1 MSSDSTPDGRD
12 TIGRTDRR
20 HAVIAADRVAAL
32 AATLD
37 LDGVPGGGAALPPA
51 WHWMFFNPAARR
63 SELGPDGHPKRGG
76 FLPDLGLPRR
86 MWAGGRLTYHTP
98 LPVGTKASRE
108 SEILDVVSKP
118 GRSGRLAFVTVRH
131 RISSG
136 ATLCIEEEQ
145 DLVFREAALPGAP
158 GATPVFA
165 PGDARWSEPFTPDP
179 VLLFRYS
186 ALTEN
191 GHRIHYDQ
199 PYARTVEGYRD
210 LVVHGPL
217 IATLLHGLAARCGT
231 GASLRGFT
239 FRATAPLF
247 VDRPFRLEATPS
259 DSDGVLSL
267 RARGPEGEL
276 AMRAEARFD
285 D

>member
-1 MSSDSTPDGRD
+1 MSSEVMLDGRD
-12 TIGRTDRR
+12 AIGRTDSRR
-20 HAVIAADRVAAL
+20 AVIAADRVAAL
-32 AATLD
+32 AAALD
-37 LDGVPGGGAALPPA
+37 LDGVPGGSAALPPA
-51 WHWMFFNPAARR
+51 WHWMFFNPVARH
-63 SELGPDGHPKRGG
+63 SELGPDGHPKRGA

-86 MWAGGRLTYHTP
+86 MWAGGRLTYHAP
-98 LPVGTKASRE
+98 LPIGAEAERK
-108 SEILDVVSKP
+108 SEIVDVVSKT

-145 DLVFREAALPGAP
+145 DLVFRDAAVPGAQ
-158 GATPVFA
+158 GAPPVSA
-165 PGDARWSEPFTPDP
+165 PSNARWSEPFTPDP

-199 PYARTVEGYRD
+199 PYARMVESYRD

-217 IATLLHGLAARCGT
+217 IATLLHRLAARCRGD
-231 GASLRGFT
+231 APLRGFR

-247 VDRPFRLEATPS
+247 VDRPFHLEAAPLDG
-259 DSDGVLSL
+259 DSALSL
-267 RARGPEGEL
+267 WARGPDGEL
-276 AMRAEARFD
+276 AMQAEARFD

>member
-1 MSSDSTPDGRD
+1 MSSEVTLDGRD
-12 TIGRTDRR
+12 AIGRTDSRR
-20 HAVIAADRVAAL
+20 AVIAADRVAAL
-32 AATLD
+32 AAALD
-37 LDGVPGGGAALPPA
+37 LEGVPGGSAALPPA
-51 WHWMFFNPAARR
+51 WHWMFFNPVARR
-63 SELGPDGHPKRGG
+63 SELGPDGHPRRGN

-86 MWAGGRLTYHTP
+86 MWAGGRLTYHAP
-98 LPVGTKASRE
+98 LPIGAEAERK
-108 SEILDVVSKP
+108 SEIVDVVSKT

-131 RISSG
+131 RIVSG

-158 GATPVFA
+158 GALPVQA
-165 PGDARWSEPFTPDP
+165 PVDARWSEPFTPDP

-199 PYARTVEGYRD
+199 PYARAVEGYRD

-217 IATLLHGLAARCGT
+217 IATLLHGLAARCRGD
-231 GASLRGFT
+231 APLRRFS

-247 VDRPFRLEATPS
+247 VDRPFHLEAAPLDG
-259 DSDGVLSL
+259 DSALSL
-267 RARGPEGEL
+267 WARGPDGEL
-276 AMRAEARFD
+276 AMQAEARFD

>member
-1 MSSDSTPDGRD
+1 MSSEVSPDGRD
-12 TIGRTDRR
+12 AIGRTDSRR
-20 HAVIAADRVAAL
+20 AVIAADRVAAL
-32 AATLD
+32 AAALD
-37 LDGVPGGGAALPPA
+37 LDGVPGGGAVLPPA
-51 WHWMFFNPAARR
+51 WHWMFFNPVARR
-63 SELGPDGHPKRGG
+63 RELGPDGHPRRGT

-86 MWAGGRLTYHTP
+86 MWAGGRLTYHAP
-98 LPVGTKASRE
+98 LPVGAEARRE
-108 SEILDVVSKP
+108 SEILDVVSKT
-118 GRSGRLAFVTVRH
+118 GRSGRLGFVTVRH

-145 DLVFREAALPGAP
+145 DLVFREGAVPGAP
-158 GATPVFA
+158 GAAPVSA

-199 PYARTVEGYRD
+199 SYARAVEGYRD

-217 IATLLHGLAARCGT
+217 IATLLLGLAARCRP
-231 GASLRGFT
+231 GALLRSFS

-247 VDRPFRLEATPS
+247 VDRPFHLEAAPS
-259 DSDGVLSL
+259 EGVLSL
-267 RARGPEGEL
+267 WARGPESEL
-276 AMRAEARFD
+276 AMQAEARFD